1 MMQMG
6 KQIISTI
13 LYKHL
18 LTCLLLC
25 ACYFNA
31 SAQKISATINR
42 DKILIGD
49 QVTLE
54 LKADDIDLTKY
65 NLKQWFIVADT
76 FNHIEVAQR
85 GVIDTIKIGANT
97 GFVQK
102 IQLTSFDSGYWQIP
116 IFFIAL
122 EDKQSLSTTTFNTT
136 ALPLAVL
143 PVNVT
148 NLKDYHDIKDIEIVT
163 QTYNWKWIVAGVIAF
178 LIVLFAVLWLLSK
191 KKNVVAKPF
200 NNQAPPHTWA
210 MEQIEKLL
218 QQQLLEQQQFKLFY
232 AELIQIC
239 RSFSDAELKINTAAK
254 TTDEYILLIKGRVGN
269 ETVQLQYFQLLRL
282 CNAVKFAKYNP
293 ASAQNVEAVEIAK
306 SFIHTLHQFQFKP

>member
-1 MMQMG
+1 
-6 KQIISTI
+6 
-13 LYKHL
+13 
-18 LTCLLLC
+18 
-25 ACYFNA
+25 
-31 SAQKISATINR
+31 
-42 DKILIGD
+42 
-49 QVTLE
+49 
-54 LKADDIDLTKY
+54 
-65 NLKQWFIVADT
+65 
-76 FNHIEVAQR
+76 
-85 GVIDTIKIGANT
+85 
-97 GFVQK
+97 
-102 IQLTSFDSGYWQIP
+102 
-116 IFFIAL
+116 
-122 EDKQSLSTTTFNTT
+122 
-136 ALPLAVL
+136 
-143 PVNVT
+143 
-148 NLKDYHDIKDIEIVT
+148 
-163 QTYNWKWIVAGVIAF
+163 
-178 LIVLFAVLWLLSK
+178 VLWLLSK